1 MDDKRAAG
9 VGRRGMGRREFVSL
23 TLGAAGAAG
32 VGLASGAAPAV
43 GTTAAPAAPGAWS
56 NAVIINALGDLDDP
70 NPAPG
75 AKDPSGP
82 QVAVQGVQPLALN
95 ERAIGDAIASGL
107 NAINI
112 TLGFVSGDMEP
123 FEYTIAEIGQ
133 WDAIVRKNSRHLL
146 KVHDAS
152 DILLARGQHK
162 IGVIYGFQNAAMVGT
177 KPERVDTF
185 ANLGVRVIQ
194 LTYNPANQLGDGSMA
209 PGNRGL
215 TPLGHEVVERLN
227 ASHVMVDLSHSGQKT
242 CLDAARASKQPI
254 SINHTGCRALNDV
267 PRNKTD
273 EELRLVATRGGFVG
287 IYFMPFLN
295 RTSHA
300 TADDVVA
307 HIEHAVDVC
316 GEDHVGIGTDGPVT
330 SIDDLDAYKTHLAAE
345 IAARRAAGISA
356 TGERPDSFPFVVDL
370 RGVQQFRQLA
380 DRLQQRGYTT
390 GRIEKILGR
399 NFLRYAQDVW
409 GVPRA
414 PIDT

>member
-1 MDDKRAAG
+1 
-9 VGRRGMGRREFVSL
+9 MGRREFVSL
-23 TLGAAGAAG
+23 LGAAGAAG
-32 VGLASGAAPAV
+32 AGFASGAT
-43 GTTAAPAAPGAWS
+43 GTVPAAGNWS

-70 NPAPG
+70 NPPPG

-82 QVAVQGVQPLALN
+82 QAAVQGVQPLALN

-112 TLGFVSGDMEP
+112 TLGYVSGDMEP

-133 WDAIVRKNSRHLL
+133 WDALVRKNSRHLL

-162 IGVIYGFQNAAMVGT
+162 VGVIYGFQNAAMVGT
-177 KPERVDTF
+177 KPERVDIF

-209 PGNRGL
+209 SGNRGL

-227 ASHVMVDLSHSGQKT
+227 ANHVMVDLSHSGQKT
-242 CLDAARASKQPI
+242 CLEAARASKQPI

-330 SIDDLDAYKTHLAAE
+330 AIDDLEAYKTHLAAE

-370 RGVQQFRQLA
+370 RGVQQFRELA

-399 NFLRYAQDVW
+399 NFLRYAQDIW